1 MQAQPKGFSYAFKQ
15 QIMKAWQPVPTL
27 NSTIILFAT
36 MSLFFLIMGIVLISY
51 SNDIA
56 TQEFQYDSYCSAQNS
71 DCVIQIALDSN
82 YKSPVFF
89 YYQLTNFY
97 QNHRRYV
104 KSKSPSQLSGTDLS
118 ESELDECDPVVTND
132 EMGKTSSV
140 TNEPLKKEEKAIP
153 CGLIAKSYFND
164 TFNLF
169 QVINNTK
176 TEIKISS
183 NGIAWPSDLDGRY
196 KNIDLNRQW
205 IDMED
210 ERFMVWMRTAAL
222 PQFRKLW
229 GKIDQD
235 LEAGIY
241 EVQIKNTYNVSSFN
255 GKKYIVFSTTN
266 AFGGKNEFLS
276 IAYICVGVVCCVVTL
291 GFLIRK
297 FLSKADQKKNR

>member
-27 NSTIILFAT
+27 NSTIILFAS

-56 TQEFQYDSYCSAQNS
+56 TQEFQYDSYCLAQDT
-71 DCVIQIALDSN
+71 DCVIQIALDGN

-104 KSKSPSQLSGTDLS
+104 KSKSPFQLSGTDLS
-118 ESELDECDPVVTND
+118 EGELDECDPVVTNED
-132 EMGKTSSV
+132 MGKTMSV
-140 TNEPLKKEEKAIP
+140 TNKPLLTDDKAIP

-164 TFNLF
+164 TFKLF
-169 QVINNTK
+169 QVVNETK
-176 TEIKISS
+176 KEITISS
-183 NGIAWPSDLDGRY
+183 KGIAWPSDLDGRY

-241 EVQIKNTYNVSSFN
+241 EVQITNTYNVSSFN
-255 GKKYIVFSTTN
+255 GKKFIVFSTTN